1 MTKSAVASTR
11 LAVENRRGARMFVTR
26 PVRLGDRTGITRNI
40 STSGVFVETDVDYAL
55 GSELSFAIELDGQA
69 ERELTLRC
77 RGMVVR
83 VEHRAGNVG
92 LAVEIVS
99 SQARVSMCDEAE
111 LIDGGQPLRA
121 LEQLNLAADFAH
133 GRLR

>member
-26 PVRLGDRTGITRNI
+26 PVRLGGRTGITRNI
-40 STSGVFVETDVDYAL
+40 STSGVFFETDVDYAL

-69 ERELTLRC
+69 QRELTLRC

-92 LAVEIVS
+92 IAVEIIS

-111 LIDGGQPLRA
+111 LING
-121 LEQLNLAADFAH
+121 
-133 GRLR
+133 

>member
-1 MTKSAVASTR
+1 
-11 LAVENRRGARMFVTR
+11 MFVTR

-40 STSGVFVETDVDYAL
+40 STSGVFFETDVDYAP

-69 ERELTLRC
+69 QRELTLRC

-92 LAVEIVS
+92 IAVEIIS

-111 LIDGGQPLRA
+111 LIKG
-121 LEQLNLAADFAH
+121 
-133 GRLR
+133 